1 MTNATLTPDNVKSC
15 PAVEFL
21 RSSIMQ
27 SISRIAAFAVRRAV
41 FTAAR
46 TSASSAAPVAFKA
59 IPRTFAPAA
68 APVRFFS
75 AGHGG

>member
-27 SISRIAAFAVRRAV
+27 SISRIAAFAVRRVV
-41 FTAAR
+41 FASAR
-46 TSASSAAPVAFKA
+46 TSVSGAAPAAFKA
-59 IPRTFAPAA
+59 IHRTFAPGAA
-68 APVRFFS
+68 QVRFFS
-75 AGHGG
+75 GGHG